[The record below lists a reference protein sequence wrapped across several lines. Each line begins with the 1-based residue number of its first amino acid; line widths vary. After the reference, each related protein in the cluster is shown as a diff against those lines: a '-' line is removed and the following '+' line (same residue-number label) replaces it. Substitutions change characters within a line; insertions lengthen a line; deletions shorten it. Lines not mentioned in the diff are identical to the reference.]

1 MTWNIFAI
9 TLHCITPHYTAVHR
23 ITYVT
28 LPFLYVTLH
37 WTELLRITLHYFRLT
52 CYIHRIHKNGGCARA
67 RHFRTDRIFVHG
79 FLPFKE
85 EPGISFSQRETED
98 IVSLLI
104 TLSTLPPTDAMLFS
118 IPKCFDSMLPIT
130 HPWPLPR
137 VRHISV
143 FGVLRRTEWKRTSPR
158 FNVKQRW
165 HFRPIAWMMFRH
177 CLRVDSD

>member
-37 WTELLRITLHYFRLT
+37 WTELLRITLHYFTLT

-85 EPGISFSQRETED
+85 EPKAPCCLVFQNA
-98 IVSLLI
+98 
-104 TLSTLPPTDAMLFS
+104 ST
-118 IPKCFDSMLPIT
+118 
-130 HPWPLPR
+130 PR